1 MLDKIVQYNNW
12 APPWSL
18 MIIKKGKLYLKPS
31 GKFPNN
37 RNLTYV
43 I

>member
-1 MLDKIVQYNNW
+1 MIQYNNW
-12 APPWSL
+12 VPPPWSL

-31 GKFPNN
+31 GKFPDN

-43 I
+43 VLF